1 MCAAKC
7 RSGRRTSRRDTWRRS
22 SQVRPPRPGSVLR
35 PPRSSP
41 CPTVTPA
48 VSREPGVSSA
58 DSVRMSLGLGHAQH
72 PTLTDAQQ
80 RVEEMQQSA
89 IKAVHDARE
98 DALSRIS
105 EFSAAVL
112 PAQPLAASNGSAAQP
127 PTGAGNAAAAGTGLL
142 HAAAAAGRASAV
154 LRCMESEPDVNVLD
168 KRGRS
173 ALWLAASRG

>member
-35 PPRSSP
+35 PPRNSP

-58 DSVRMSLGLGHAQH
+58 DSVRMSLGLGQAQH

-80 RVEEMQQSA
+80 RV
-89 IKAVHDARE
+89 IR
-98 DALSRIS
+98 
-105 EFSAAVL
+105 
-112 PAQPLAASNGSAAQP
+112 
-127 PTGAGNAAAAGTGLL
+127 GLYYDGF
-142 HAAAAAGRASAV
+142 HYAGRDRMWDLLIAKARGDGQ
-154 LRCMESEPDVNVLD
+154 LEERKEKQYYESLD
-168 KRGRS
+168 YDDPARVRWEVRGRV
-173 ALWLAASRG
+173 RCG